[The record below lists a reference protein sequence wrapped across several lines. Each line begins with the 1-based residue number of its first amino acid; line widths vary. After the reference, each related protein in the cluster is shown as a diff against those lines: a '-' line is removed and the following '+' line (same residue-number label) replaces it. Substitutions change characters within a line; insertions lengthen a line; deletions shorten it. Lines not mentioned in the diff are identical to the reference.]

1 MKRTLLITVLT
12 LTALLATGVASAAGL
27 RLKAEHVCEGP
38 ELLLGDILVAGSA
51 GELDARRIGASPAP
65 GESRSITRRRLTRLL
80 ADWGW
85 RGRVEG
91 PETIVLTTPGVVLD
105 TARLREAVERR
116 LGLEL
121 EALGLRLK
129 EIEGGWRDE
138 LLLSTTRIRW
148 DLDLP
153 NRIEQRSNAA
163 RLELSDASGFRRR
176 LQLRFRCERPMQVAV
191 AEGGIPRGATIS
203 GWRFEER
210 DGFNI
215 AGTPL
220 TPAELPGAVAT
231 QPLKPGQVF
240 TRGNT
245 RPAPMVRAGRE
256 VEVRLQRGAVT
267 VTLRGIA
274 RGDAA
279 LGEMVS
285 VRHMDSRELRR
296 YRVAGPGIVVPSYT
310 QAAGGN
316 S

>member
-1 MKRTLLITVLT
+1 MKRIALIIALVLT
-12 LTALLATGVASAAGL
+12 TLAAAGLASAESL
-27 RLKAEHVCEGP
+27 RLKAEHLCAGP
-38 ELLLGDILVAGSA
+38 ELMLGDVIAAGSA
-51 GELDARRIGASPAP
+51 GDLDGRRIGESPAP
-65 GESRSITRRRLTRLL
+65 GESRSLTRRRLTRLL

-85 RGRVEG
+85 RGRLEG
-91 PETIVLTTPGVVLD
+91 PETVLLRTPGVVLD
-105 TARLREAVERR
+105 TERLREAVEGQLRR
-116 LGLEL
+116 EL
-121 EALGLRLK
+121 ESFGLRLK
-129 EIEGGWRDE
+129 EIEGGWKDE
-138 LLLSTTRIRW
+138 LRLSTTRVRW
-148 DLDLP
+148 DLGLP
-153 NRIEQRSNAA
+153 NRIEQRSNVA
-163 RLELSDASGFRRR
+163 RLELSDAFGFRCR

-210 DGFNI
+210 DGFTI

-231 QPLKPGQVF
+231 TALQPDQVI

-274 RGDAA
+274 RGDGA